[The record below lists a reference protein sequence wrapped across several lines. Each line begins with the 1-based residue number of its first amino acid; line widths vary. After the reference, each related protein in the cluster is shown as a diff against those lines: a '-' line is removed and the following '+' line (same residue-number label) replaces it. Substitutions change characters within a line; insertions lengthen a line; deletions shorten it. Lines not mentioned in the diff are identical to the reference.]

1 MKCVHLH
8 IVNCQ
13 QVSALWVVLQ
23 AAWEQAVVQDI
34 LGGMA
39 ALRFFCRDLEQAQ
52 QQGLAHLH
60 SLHQSD
66 AQVPFLPFSM
76 SDELSAVNESSM
88 ERMKW

>member
-1 MKCVHLH
+1 
-8 IVNCQ
+8 
-13 QVSALWVVLQ
+13 VLQ
-23 AAWEQAVVQDI
+23 VAWEQAVVQDI

-66 AQVPFLPFSM
+66 AQVLFFPTNIYA
-76 SDELSAVNESSM
+76 ELSAVTEASIVM
-88 ERMKW
+88 

>member
-1 MKCVHLH
+1 M
-8 IVNCQ
+8 
-13 QVSALWVVLQ
+13 
-23 AAWEQAVVQDI
+23 VQDI

-66 AQVPFLPFSM
+66 VQVLFLPPNVY
-76 SDELSAVNESSM
+76 EALSAMTEASRV
-88 ERMKW
+88 R